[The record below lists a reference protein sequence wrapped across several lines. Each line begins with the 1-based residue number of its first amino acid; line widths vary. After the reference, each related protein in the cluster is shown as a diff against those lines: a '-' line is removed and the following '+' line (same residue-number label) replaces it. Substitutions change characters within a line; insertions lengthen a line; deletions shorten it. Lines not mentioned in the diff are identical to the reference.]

1 MPDESRIEK
10 QLKEMNA
17 TINGSGEVIGTEEPQ
32 SRIEKLLEEINGNLG
47 KSSGGGVKPDWSVND
62 ENTDGYI
69 AYKPAIKSG
78 TAYLSTVEN
87 AASSAGASRSHAE
100 GSETVTRGKNS
111 HAEGRKT
118 LAEGENSHAE
128 GCLSVSH
135 GESSHAEGYST
146 IAQGLYQHVSGRYN
160 TEDTEDKYAEIV
172 GNGAYDMSS
181 HTAKRSN
188 ARTLDWSGNEWLAGK
203 LTVGTDPVD
212 DMDVATKKYVD
223 DLVAELQKK
232 IDAMTPSGS

>member
-135 GESSHAEGYST
+135 GESSHAEGYSV
-146 IAQGLYQHVSGRYN
+146 H
-160 TEDTEDKYAEIV
+160 
-172 GNGAYDMSS
+172 
-181 HTAKRSN
+181 KRSSEEDHDGP
-188 ARTLDWSGNEWLAGK
+188 RSSLQEVTEYEKLAPK
-203 LTVGTDPVD
+203 N
-212 DMDVATKKYVD
+212 KNR
-223 DLVAELQKK
+223 LVMRSMA
-232 IDAMTPSGS
+232 